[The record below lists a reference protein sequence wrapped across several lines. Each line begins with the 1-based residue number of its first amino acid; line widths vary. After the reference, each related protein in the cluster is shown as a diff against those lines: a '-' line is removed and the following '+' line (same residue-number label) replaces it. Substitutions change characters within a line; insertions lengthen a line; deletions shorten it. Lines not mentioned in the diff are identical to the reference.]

1 MPFSVVINMSF
12 ILGSMMMKDYCRI
25 KLSIPPD
32 SLTWFC
38 DDHIDMH
45 KENDSFEQE
54 QSPELIQDLDS
65 E

>member
-1 MPFSVVINMSF
+1 
-12 ILGSMMMKDYCRI
+12 MMKDYCRI